1 MSHLSHFNPIY
12 GSRPVWG
19 ATHFTDTTFCDILSL
34 MSSSAELPQEPVH
47 VDELF
52 TELHSQAYEVAKGIP
67 TFDRKRGG
75 PDLGEIYCH
84 RNSWEHPSHHMPVT
98 ETMVRIAEEHSAPYL
113 LGLWTLHP
121 EDQPDTVL
129 PCQVETYNHTR
140 GGNEV
145 EIERQRPSG
154 LIEVRLGAV
163 WDEGED
169 LQDAKRG
176 YYPASTRMDKLPL
189 IDKERLD
196 ITAKSILGIVG
207 ALRHFLTLDISE
219 RPAALAELDLPT
231 LLISSEAKQ
240 EHAADP
246 RLVEMQVAIAQA
258 HPELA
263 EEVFSLDLSDPETHF
278 VLALGDGIINGRI
291 EVDLSGESVQS
302 NTTSASADVIAKLA
316 GDLLEASDFPERNN

>member
-1 MSHLSHFNPIY
+1 
-12 GSRPVWG
+12 
-19 ATHFTDTTFCDILSL
+19 
-34 MSSSAELPQEPVH
+34 MSSPAELPHEPVH

-67 TFDRKRGG
+67 TFDRKRGS

-121 EDQPDTVL
+121 EDQPDTAL
-129 PCQVETYNHTR
+129 PCQVKTYNHIR

-145 EIERQRPSG
+145 EIELRRPSG

-169 LQDAKRG
+169 LEDVAVIRG
-176 YYPASTRMDKLPL
+176 YHPASTRIDKLQMV
-189 IDKERLD
+189 DRERLD
-196 ITAKSILGIVG
+196 ITTKSILGIVG

-240 EHAADP
+240 EHSADP

-278 VLALGDGIINGRI
+278 VLALGDGVINGRI
-291 EVDLSGESVQS
+291 EVDLSGESVQY
-302 NTTSASADVIAKLA
+302 NATSASVDVIAKLTE
-316 GDLLEASDFPERNN
+316 DLLEASDFPERNN